1 MSDRLAI
8 GFAVL
13 TLLVLTAGFYLTYQ
27 AQMEIVRLLRETR
40 DEMRT
45 TREQIQQLGQGLLF
59 QPHGSSDIRAGSSR

>member
-45 TREQIQQLGQGLLF
+45 TREQIQQLGQGLLS